1 MATKLKI
8 LSLSLQVIE
17 LMGKENVKVKS
28 DQMAEIISM
37 LRKEALIEDEEKQK
51 KEAEQ
56 SAAAGGDVSG
66 ESAGSSAAGDVKQEV
81 EQKQ

>member
-1 MATKLKI
+1 
-8 LSLSLQVIE
+8 
-17 LMGKENVKVKS
+17 MGKENVKVKS

-37 LRKEALIEDEEKQK
+37 LRKEDLIEEEEKLK

-56 SAAAGGDVSG
+56 SAV
-66 ESAGSSAAGDVKQEV
+66 AGSSEQSAASTVGDVKEEV